1 MRNGKSS
8 GGLCRL
14 TIEQSSTF
22 SVDNFVGK
30 HAVKQGKGFKF
41 AGFFGLLE
49 FCAIN
54 KPYKS
59 ITYDN
64 ISVA

>member
-1 MRNGKSS
+1 MGKGKSS

-14 TIEQSSTF
+14 TTAQSSTF

-30 HAVKQGKGFKF
+30 HAGRQCEGFKF
-41 AGFFGLLE
+41 AGFFGVLE

-59 ITYDN
+59 IAYDN